1 MHPLGRPVLA
11 HFSVSES
18 LRLVG
23 TGPPGWKI
31 YTARGSKFL
40 LNQDEF
46 VNLLNRWKG
55 SALNL
60 VLTIFLP
67 EVTTMLTIV
76 IDKVELPTVTVA
88 LERSEKLSR
97 DTIDVHFKG
106 CVLERFEGDEGV
118 GTVVRASW
126 LSRTRREVLLAET
139 T

>member
-1 MHPLGRPVLA
+1 MGKD
-11 HFSVSES
+11 SQSKSSEG
-18 LRLVG
+18 VTFHQCGCQHADVKKIHG
-23 TGPPGWKI
+23 TKI
-31 YTARGSKFL
+31 
-40 LNQDEF
+40 NQDEF